1 LYEGLNVCESNRQEE
16 ERKEK
21 VIYEE
26 DNREGERKLI
36 YTIKKV
42 RRKPSVMI
50 N

>member
-1 LYEGLNVCESNRQEE
+1 LNVCESNRQEE
-16 ERKEK
+16 KRKEK
-21 VIYEE
+21 VICEE